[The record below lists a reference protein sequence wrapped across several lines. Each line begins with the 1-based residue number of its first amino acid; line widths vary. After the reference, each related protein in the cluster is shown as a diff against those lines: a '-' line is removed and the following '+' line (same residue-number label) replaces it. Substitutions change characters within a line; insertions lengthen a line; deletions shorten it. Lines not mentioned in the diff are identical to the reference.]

1 MSRFTHF
8 ITALILA
15 FWIGAIA
22 LLAVQ
27 NITSV
32 TLTFLAFNSIPLAI
46 GLLLA
51 FCFGGGLILGALLP
65 PLSQGAKRRGKV
77 ETFEEDEFEFEE

>member
-1 MSRFTHF
+1 MSRLTNL
-8 ITALILA
+8 IAALILA

-32 TLTFLAFNSIPLAI
+32 TLTFLGFNSIPLAI

-65 PLSQGAKRRGKV
+65 PLSPGSKRRGRV